1 MMKSHQAVCCCALAV
16 LLGIAERSSRAAVLE
31 VDFGTEDT
39 SQIDTG
45 ASPNRV
51 QPGFEDFSYGP
62 ELNVGTYDQA
72 AKLPPPTLAKSFGA
86 IDVTVFDPEPAS
98 NGLFFLDEGTVS
110 GVVGPLAD
118 DFLASS
124 GLDLYVALSGLSAG
138 LYGMTTYHHR
148 PLGTVVKTFPG
159 ITVDTGTGPQA
170 VATDVPVSIG
180 LSPSSVSSAT
190 FQFTADGTNDVVV
203 VIQGEPASFPLPL
216 NGFSL
221 VQIPEPSSAI
231 LLAIGAGLIWVTSR
245 RKRKRS
251 RGTRGREKSA
261 RNLTESGS

>member
-16 LLGIAERSSRAAVLE
+16 LLGTAESSSGAAVLE

-62 ELNVGTYDQA
+62 EFNFLIYDQA
-72 AKLPPPTLAKSFGA
+72 VKVPPPTLTRTFGT
-86 IDVTVFDPEPAS
+86 IDVTVFDPTPAT
-98 NGLFFLDEGTVS
+98 NGLFFTDEGTVA

-118 DFLASS
+118 DFLSFSS
-124 GLDLYVALSGLSAG
+124 GDLQVALSGLPAG
-138 LYGMTTYHHR
+138 PYSMTTYHHR
-148 PLGTVVKTFPG
+148 PLGTVVNTFTG
-159 ITVDTGTGPQA
+159 ITVDTGIGPQA

-190 FQFTADGTNDVVV
+190 FQFTTDGTNDVVV
-203 VIQGEPASFPLPL
+203 VIQGGPGSFAL
-216 NGFSL
+216 NGFS
-221 VQIPEPSSAI
+221 VVEIPEPSSAI

-261 RNLTESGS
+261 RNQTESGS